1 MQASVA
7 QFTKDKLKKMGKSGA
22 PGEPP
27 GSEAASKDSAED
39 YFGMKQ
45 AKGSNSARFARGG
58 GVKKPHLGRMGR
70 ANGGKIPL
78 MADNETETKGKKT
91 LSGVVGPIQGHMRTD
106 AGPIRQGEYP
116 KFQRD
121 KRIEA
126 TAGERPGRAR
136 GGKTGRGKTTV
147 NVIVG
152 RGSGAQPPPS
162 PPPMP
167 PPQAAPPPPPPRPPM
182 PMMPPTGGMPPG
194 MPPGGG
200 GPPMGPP
207 PGAAMGPAG
216 APPPGVP
223 PQMRARGGRIA
234 NLKHFAHPPKAGFS
248 DSKAPHIGG
257 GKPGFSDVPMT
268 SKRAPMKD
276 GSADFG
282 RDGTASFG
290 KGGTPGQAKIKQ
302 RAGSGSGPG
311 RLDNAAREA

>member
-1 MQASVA
+1 MQPSVR
-7 QFTKDKLKKMGKSGA
+7 QFTKDKLKKMGSSGA

-27 GSEAASKDSAED
+27 GSVNATKDSAED
-39 YFGMKQ
+39 YFGMKS
-45 AKGSNSARFARGG
+45 AKGSNTARFARGG
-58 GVKKPHLGRMGR
+58 SVKKPHLGRMGR
-70 ANGGKIPL
+70 ASGGKVPL
-78 MADNETETKGKKT
+78 MTNNETKT
-91 LSGVVGPIQGHMRTD
+91 EGRKTPSGVLGDIQGHMRTD

-126 TAGERPGRAR
+126 TTGERAARAR
-136 GGKTGRGKTTV
+136 GGKTKGKTVV

-152 RGSGAQPPPS
+152 RGSGGQQPPS

-194 MPPGGG
+194 AG

-207 PGAAMGPAG
+207 PGAPMGPAG
-216 APPPGVP
+216 APPPGIP

-248 DSKAPHIGG
+248 DSKAPHVGG
-257 GKPGFSDVPMT
+257 GKAGFSDVPMT
-268 SKRAPMKD
+268 GKRAPMKE
-276 GSADFG
+276 GAHDFG

-290 KGGTPGQAKIKQ
+290 KGGTRGQAKIKQ

>member
-39 YFGMKQ
+39 YFGMKS

-58 GVKKPHLGRMGR
+58 SVKKPHLGRMGR
-70 ANGGKIPL
+70 ASGGKVPL

-126 TAGERPGRAR
+126 TAGERAARAR
-136 GGKTGRGKTTV
+136 GGKTGKGKTVV

-152 RGSGAQPPPS
+152 RGSGGQGAAPPAPLLTPPQMPPP
-162 PPPMP
+162 PPARPPMP
-167 PPQAAPPPPPPRPPM
+167 P
-182 PMMPPTGGMPPG
+182 MPPTGGG
-194 MPPGGG
+194 MPPGAG
-200 GPPMGPP
+200 GPPMMGPP

-248 DSKAPHIGG
+248 DSKAPHVGG
-257 GKPGFSDVPMT
+257 GKAGFSDVPMT
-268 SKRAPMKD
+268 GKRAPMKE
-276 GSADFG
+276 GAHDFG

-290 KGGTPGQAKIKQ
+290 KGGTRGQAKIKQ